1 MLGGRGVALGDL
13 GELGYLVYDIKV
25 KRVTAPDSEVQF
37 CRANLLYTQN
47 VHSIVKEHLLLLL
60 ILPPPLIK
68 LLLRCSD
75 LTAVS

>member
-25 KRVTAPDSEVQF
+25 TAPDSEVQF
-37 CRANLLYTQN
+37 CRTNLLYTQN

-60 ILPPPLIK
+60 VLTPPLIK